1 MAIPSTHPGI
11 DADATEDDEKATLHG
26 VSVHTTC
33 PGRHVFVEDDNTDA
47 WIATDLVVS
56 AER

>member
-1 MAIPSTHPGI
+1 MAVPSTHAGI
-11 DADATEDDEKATLHG
+11 DADTDAAADASAPRG

-56 AER
+56 LDR